1 MINRKKMFVLAAV
14 CALGAAVLTGCGGAS
29 STDTASSASTQAA
42 SSSVE
47 SVASSQEQEPENGI
61 VDLSAV
67 CDSLLG
73 ANPISNQFE
82 ITAMNIEYD
91 FGLEAEQV
99 LSYKGIKSN
108 DNGDAGLVLV
118 IQPAEGKVEEICAAL
133 ENYKQD
139 QVAFYGNYAEF
150 AQAQTNVDEAIILAN
165 DSRVIMLIASNE
177 CEADLSGAADNALNQ

>member
-118 IQPAEGKVEEICAAL
+118 IQPAEGKAEEICAAL